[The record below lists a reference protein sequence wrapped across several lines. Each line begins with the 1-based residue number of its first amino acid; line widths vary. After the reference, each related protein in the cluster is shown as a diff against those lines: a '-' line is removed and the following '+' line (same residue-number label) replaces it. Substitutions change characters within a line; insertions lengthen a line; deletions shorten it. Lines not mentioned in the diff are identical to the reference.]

1 MFVGRFLCLA
11 FILSPG
17 LAARFAPRLQEPHQF
32 HSPIGLLVLR
42 GGARPATVTR
52 PVKPAVSKPAK
63 VSKKVVPWTS
73 AEDDIIRKGLAD
85 WNEAGVVMS
94 YGTEVRPLKWKPIAA
109 KLPGRS
115 YFAVQRRAKEL
126 RLEKA
131 LRKAKE

>member
-1 MFVGRFLCLA
+1 MLAGYLWLVFL
-11 FILSPG
+11 LSPG
-17 LAARFAPRLQEPHQF
+17 FAARILPCQQEPAPHRL
-32 HSPIGLLVLR
+32 HSSAELLVLR
-42 GGARPATVTR
+42 GGA
-52 PVKPAVSKPAK
+52 KPAK
-63 VSKKVVPWTS
+63 KSKKVVPWTS
-73 AEDDIIRKGLAD
+73 AEDEILRKDLAD
-85 WNEAGVVMS
+85 WYKSNAVMS